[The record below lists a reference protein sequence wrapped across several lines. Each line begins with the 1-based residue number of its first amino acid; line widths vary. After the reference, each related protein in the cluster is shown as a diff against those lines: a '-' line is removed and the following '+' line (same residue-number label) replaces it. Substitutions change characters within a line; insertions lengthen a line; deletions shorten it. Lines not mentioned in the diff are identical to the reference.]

1 MKYCTQCG
9 SGLAVSGTCAVCGL
23 SRAPLPPPRRG
34 WQSFVPPRGSLW
46 PLLPL
51 LFSFAVWA
59 YHEYE
64 LTRSADAIR
73 TSFNTIKANLQKPAA
88 R

>member
-1 MKYCTQCG
+1 
-9 SGLAVSGTCAVCGL
+9 
-23 SRAPLPPPRRG
+23 
-34 WQSFVPPRGSLW
+34 LW